1 MQKTIILYHANC
13 TDGAGSMWSAWKF
26 FKDDAEYI
34 AVGKQ
39 SKKQSSLIKKCL
51 KADTVFMCDMM
62 LEMVDIETLAR
73 QGVTVNLLDHHV
85 TNIDQLKTYTF
96 SDTAKKNI
104 NDFCDIERSGAGIT
118 WDHFH
123 GGSRPVVIDYIED
136 FDLWHWKL
144 PDGPSIHT
152 FFSQFNW
159 TSNEFIIETFNEIE
173 PLSPGHLAAKG
184 TPLVDYRN
192 SLIAKNMSQ
201 VGRALVFGKYNVPI
215 LNGNHFIS
223 ETGNEMAP
231 AEPFAIIWQVMKDG
245 AIRVSLR
252 SDKDGMNVGELAGKL
267 GNKGGGHAKAAGT
280 TFDSFA
286 EMTKQI
292 EIL

>member
-1 MQKTIILYHANC
+1 MQKPIILYHANC
-13 TDGAGSMWSAWKF
+13 TDGAGSMWSAWRH

-39 SKKQSSLIKKCL
+39 SKKQSSLLKKCL
-51 KADTVFMCDMM
+51 KADNVYMCDMM
-62 LEMVDIETLAR
+62 LDMEDIAKLASAKTI
-73 QGVTVNLLDHHV
+73 VHLLDHHV
-85 TNIDQLKTYTF
+85 TNIELLEKYEFTDAQLSHIY
-96 SDTAKKNI
+96 N
-104 NDFCDIERSGAGIT
+104 FCDISRSGAGIT

-123 GGSRPVVIDYIED
+123 GGSRPVLIDYIED

-159 TSNEFIIETFNEIE
+159 TSNEFIIDTFNELE

-184 TPLVDYRN
+184 TPLVKYRQ
-192 SLIAKNMSQ
+192 SLIDKNMSQ
-201 VGRALVFGKYNVPI
+201 VGRALVFGQYNVPI

-223 ETGNEMAP
+223 ETGNEMAIG
-231 AEPFAIIWQVMKDG
+231 EPFAMIWQVMKDG
-245 AIRVSLR
+245 AIRISLR

-267 GNKGGGHAKAAGT
+267 GNKGGGHEKAAGT
-280 TFDSFA
+280 TFDSFEA
-286 EMTKQI
+286 MMEQV